1 MMPSDVVL
9 SAMLMSSDL
18 LTDDT
23 FLSGDGSSFQKRAG
37 TYASNWKF

>member
-1 MMPSDVVL
+1 MMPNDVFL
-9 SAMLMSSDL
+9 LL
-18 LTDDT
+18 LTDDDT

>member
-9 SAMLMSSDL
+9 LAADEFDL
-18 LTDDT
+18 LTDDDT

>member
-1 MMPSDVVL
+1 
-9 SAMLMSSDL
+9 MLFFCAADEFDQ
-18 LTDDT
+18 LTDT

>member
-1 MMPSDVVL
+1 
-9 SAMLMSSDL
+9 MLFFCAADEFDQ